1 MNIFKK
7 ATATVTLSAIA
18 LSLAA
23 CSAGAPAAKADDDV
37 FTICCSFYPMYVM
50 TMNIAGGIDG
60 VEVVSMSDPNMGCI
74 HDHVFSTDDLK
85 KIEGADVYVENGLEL
100 EAFNDEIKA
109 AYPDINIIEAST
121 NVKDAYDDGDEVN
134 GHVWTSIDDYELQV
148 TYVCIELQKLD
159 PKHANEYKT
168 NAATYLEKID
178 ALQSD
183 NADVIAALNGVGV
196 LVLDETL
203 PSFCI
208 YTGMDFITVET
219 DHENEALSAGDI
231 ADIISEMNEKDINV
245 IFVGA
250 GEDTDMADAIA
261 AETGAAVYILNTC
274 MTGKEDENAYID
286 QMNENFEV
294 LSDIII

>member
-7 ATATVTLSAIA
+7 ATAVLTLSATI

-23 CSAGAPAAKADDDV
+23 CSTVAKLASDDT

-74 HDHVFSTDDLK
+74 HDHVFSTEDLK

-100 EAFNDEIKA
+100 EAFNDEILA
-109 AYPDINIIEAST
+109 AYPDIKIINASA
-121 NVKDAYDDGDEVN
+121 NVEDAYDDGDEVN
-134 GHVWTSIDDYELQV
+134 GHVWTSIYDYKLQV
-148 TYVCIELQKLD
+148 TNVCLLLQQED
-159 PKHANEYKT
+159 PKHAEQYKT
-168 NAATYLEKID
+168 NAAIYLEKID
-178 ALQSD
+178 ALESD
-183 NADVIAALNGVGV
+183 NADVIASLNGVGA

-231 ADIISEMNEKDINV
+231 ADIISEMNENDINI

-261 AETGAAVYILNTC
+261 AETGATVYTLNTC
-274 MTGKEDENAYID
+274 MTGKEEENAYID
-286 QMNENFEV
+286 QMNENFDI